1 MATMEVSDSSP
12 TEASASAS
20 PSSEEASY
28 WPFPWPRHDIDGGRQ
43 SPFEDEDDYDYDSCC
58 GPEGHEWKPP
68 TDLVLPGTGTKMDT
82 AEIVANSVK
91 DQEMGSETS
100 PDAFIV
106 NGEVLGEASLPG
118 LRGYKRRGAPP
129 LSPVAQRPRL
139 EVPFVFGR

>member
-1 MATMEVSDSSP
+1 MSESMEVTSSSP
-12 TEASASAS
+12 ASSN
-20 PSSEEASY
+20 SSQEASY
-28 WPFPWPRHDIDGGRQ
+28 WPFPWPRQDIDGGRQ

-68 TDLVLPGTGTKMDT
+68 TDLVLPGTAVKTDA
-82 AEIVANSVK
+82 AEIVANSLK
-91 DQEMGSETS
+91 DQEMGGDAA

-129 LSPVAQRPRL
+129 KSPTAAQKPRL
-139 EVPFVFGR
+139 DVPFVFGR